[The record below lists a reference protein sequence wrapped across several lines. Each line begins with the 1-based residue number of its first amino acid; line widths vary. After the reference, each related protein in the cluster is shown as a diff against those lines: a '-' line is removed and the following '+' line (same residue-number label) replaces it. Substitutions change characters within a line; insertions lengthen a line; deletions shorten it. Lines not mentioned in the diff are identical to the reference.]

1 MTKAYSSAVGA
12 GEFVS
17 EIFGEEARLMRDH
30 GGDKGEY
37 GATTGRPRRMGWFDC
52 VATRYGCR
60 VQGATQ
66 VVLTALDCLAY
77 LDEIKVCTGYEIDGV
92 VTKDFPVTAKLK
104 KAKPVLETLPGFKQE
119 IRGVG
124 RFEDL
129 PQAAQDYVAFI
140 EREIGVPIT
149 MVSNGPK
156 RSEILKR
163 K

>member
-1 MTKAYSSAVGA
+1 
-12 GEFVS
+12 
-17 EIFGEEARLMRDH
+17 MRDH

-104 KAKPVLETLPGFKQE
+104 KAKPCSKPCPDLNRKSAAWGGLKICRRPRR
-119 IRGVG
+119 IMWRLSSG
-124 RFEDL
+124 RSVCL
-129 PQAAQDYVAFI
+129 SQWSPTAQSAVKFSSANKL
-140 EREIGVPIT
+140 RL
-149 MVSNGPK
+149 
-156 RSEILKR
+156 ILK
-163 K
+163 